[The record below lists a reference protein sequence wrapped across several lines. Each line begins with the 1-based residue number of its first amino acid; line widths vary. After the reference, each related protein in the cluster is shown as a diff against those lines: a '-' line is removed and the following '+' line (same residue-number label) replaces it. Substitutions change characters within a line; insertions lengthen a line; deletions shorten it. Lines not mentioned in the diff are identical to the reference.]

1 MDNTKNTMSNLQ
13 EYKQQQQEKTNIED
27 EFQGIFGGSSFSDDD
42 LLKTVDKHT
51 LQLDGDQMKSIM
63 YLRSLNNPFMDVW
76 VDQYLELK
84 HHNRS
89 GDLIIQ
95 ALSSISLRKF
105 ISAFRFNVNTNK

>member
-1 MDNTKNTMSNLQ
+1 MSNLP
-13 EYKQQQQEKTNIED
+13 ETTQQTEQSKNLEQ
-27 EFQGIFGGSSFSDDD
+27 EFQGIFGGTGFSDDD

-51 LQLDGDQMKSIM
+51 LQLDAQQIKGVLW
-63 YLRSLNNPFMDVW
+63 LRSFNNLYL
-76 VDQYLELK
+76 DQLIDEYLDIK